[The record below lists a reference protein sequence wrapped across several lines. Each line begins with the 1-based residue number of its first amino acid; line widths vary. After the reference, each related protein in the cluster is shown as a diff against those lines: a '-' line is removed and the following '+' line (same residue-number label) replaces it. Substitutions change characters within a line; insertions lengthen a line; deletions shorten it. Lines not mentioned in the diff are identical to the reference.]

1 MMNLNF
7 NRRDAGFLTVLIIIF
22 LGLCTQFFWFTL
34 DDAYITLRYS
44 KHLAEGYGIV
54 WNIGVDP
61 VEGYTSFLWMI
72 LGVIPHSVGLP
83 PVTFMKIIGVV
94 STLSTITVIY
104 GYGRFRSINRWI
116 LLVGSAQIAVSPAIV
131 VLSVQGMET
140 TIAMLLV
147 LFSTIS
153 AIEVIQNYST
163 KWAIAMNIAL
173 FTGML
178 TRPDLVVF
186 GIFLEAGIA
195 GLLYRKDRIPE
206 LKFITLIGF
215 LLVFLPGVVYM
226 FSRYLYFG
234 YIFPNPFYI
243 KSGLSQRGP
252 IQIFEFV
259 MLLAGPLLFL
269 TLATSLLYT
278 RSRKALI
285 MMSPMVLAIVGFLSL
300 YLFIAPIQG
309 FLYRFLIPVFPALLL
324 IMMLALNHTKLEIAD
339 IDIRSWP
346 IMRVLMITLL
356 ICGLFVYPL
365 FTAPESL
372 SQTNRRTQGD
382 RVVIGQALGTF
393 EDEDYQM
400 FVTESGALPY
410 YSGWDAVDWH
420 GLNSEQIV
428 HNGLTR
434 QYLARYDPDLIM
446 LLTRRPVTFAQ
457 SKRPVVDTFLNNSSY
472 TLVAAIPKQNAD
484 GTNVHSSQLHL
495 YFVNK
500 ESNGH
505 HEIGCTVLS
514 QDLEYADR
522 SLIAKQATVNI
533 EASNITTR
541 GCSG

>member
-1 MMNLNF
+1 MANLNL
-7 NRRDAGFLTVLIIIF
+7 NRRDAGFLSVLIIVF

-54 WNIGVDP
+54 WNVGVDP

-72 LGVIPHSVGLP
+72 MGVIPHSVGLP
-83 PVTFMKIIGVV
+83 PITFMKIIGVV
-94 STLSTITVIY
+94 STLSTITAIY

-116 LLVGSAQIAVSPAIV
+116 LLVGSAQIAISPAIA

-140 TIAMLLV
+140 TTAMLLV

-153 AIEVIQNYST
+153 AVEVIRNYST
-163 KWAIAMNIAL
+163 KWAITMNIAL
-173 FTGML
+173 FIGML

-186 GIFLEAGIA
+186 GILLEAGIA
-195 GLLYRKDRIPE
+195 GLLYRNDRIAE
-206 LKFITLIGF
+206 LKYITLIGF
-215 LLVFLPGVVYM
+215 LLVFLPGVIYM
-226 FSRYLYFG
+226 LSRYIYFG

-278 RSRKALI
+278 RCRKALVK
-285 MMSPMVLAIVGFLSL
+285 MSPLILAIVGFLSL
-300 YLFIAPIQG
+300 YLFISPIQG
-309 FLYRFLIPVFPALLL
+309 FLYRFLIPMLPALLL
-324 IMMLALNHTKLEIAD
+324 ILMLALNRTKLEIEN

-346 IMRVLMITLL
+346 IMRVVMITLL
-356 ICGLFVYPL
+356 ISGLFVYPL

-372 SQTNRRTQGD
+372 SQTDRRTQGD

-393 EDEDYQM
+393 ENRDYQM
-400 FVTESGALPY
+400 FVSESGALPY
-410 YSGWDAVDWH
+410 YSGWDAVDWL

-434 QYLARYDPDLIM
+434 QYLAEYEPDLIM
-446 LLTRRPVTFAQ
+446 FVTSRPVTFAQ
-457 SKRPVVDTFLNNSSY
+457 SKRPVLGTYLNNSSY
-472 TLVAAIPKQNAD
+472 TLVAVVPKQNAD
-484 GTNVHSSQLHL
+484 GTNVHSGRLHL

-500 ESNGH
+500 ESDGYYD
-505 HEIGCTVLS
+505 IGCTVLS
-514 QDLEYADR
+514 QNLEYANR
-522 SLIAKQATVNI
+522 SLIAKQATVNV
-533 EASNITTR
+533 EVSNITR
-541 GCSG
+541 RDCG